1 MASSFLA
8 GFAQGATR
16 AIEEKRS
23 FIRDTVERR
32 REELR
37 QQGYDRLNQTR
48 ALRQGFQQGA
58 DILLSAGMTQ
68 ENVVALL
75 EDNPSMFNMVAA
87 NVGQLAMA
95 GEPPQNINGLV
106 RLANNSRPSG
116 TSLAEAINNAVP
128 GIIRANEGVT
138 DPARRERNSIA
149 AMLGLSTEEALQRNV
164 YGEELVQGFTGADIA
179 ASTNMDLIA
188 PSRGQVQ
195 IDYSVL
201 RGEQELDPRLARDFI
216 NDLATSYSQGIA
228 GDISALN
235 GLAATAIDFDNLTTD
250 ERDDFLTRLEPYGIV
265 LEDPSD
271 TQALVTQIQEGIMRR
286 EQILEEPPSFLIQS
300 AIEDLKMSDERLL
313 QMIGVNPGIMSPL
326 FFESPFVEKYL
337 GTEPQTETETVQGV
351 VTDEAVF
358 TPEPV
363 EPTIETAEQA
373 AGILTQVLPALEQL
387 PSSFREQVYIA
398 GAGGAFATPSFQAWL
413 QESGSEEE
421 LLSDPEKAVRR
432 FALETGRIPPEDVAI
447 NDLTTLTRDLEDDEV
462 RQRMLGSETFSAF
475 VEYLKEQ
482 EGRDVSPQEAM
493 SKFLQA
499 VNSSTANANAF
510 GRDYDTSARFLLY
523 QITKEDETNINNF
536 FANEFVTLYKA
547 LS

>member
-95 GEPPQNINGLV
+95 GEPPQNINSLV
-106 RLANNSRPSG
+106 RFANNSRPSG

-188 PSRGQVQ
+188 PSRGQIQ
-195 IDYSVL
+195 IDYSAF
-201 RGEQELDPRLARDFI
+201 RPEQELDPRLARDFI
-216 NDLATSYSQGIA
+216 NDLATSYSQGIV

-250 ERDDFLTRLEPYGIV
+250 ERDDFLTQLEPYGIV

-337 GTEPQTETETVQGV
+337 GREPQTETETVQGA
-351 VTDEAVF
+351 VTDEAAAQTEEAF

-363 EPTIETAEQA
+363 EQTFEQMASVAEQA
-373 AGILTQVLPALEQL
+373 ASVLDSIDIGSLPQNQREDVEGISTYNTNTGSYVPTEEFVSWLSQDPTRVRQLQEKPEVAFEQYLTQAGVLSEDEVVSRTIERGIGALEGLTFAPELDQEV
-387 PSSFREQVYIA
+387 FGAWRE
-398 GAGGAFATPSFQAWL
+398 SNN
-413 QESGSEEE
+413 
-421 LLSDPEKAVRR
+421 LLD
-432 FALETGRIPPEDVAI
+432 EDVAREEAK
-447 NDLTTLTRDLEDDEV
+447 DLLRFVRTNYED
-462 RQRMLGSETFSAF
+462 FSAW
-475 VEYLKEQ
+475 VMS
-482 EGRDVSPQEAM
+482 SPERITELRGNP
-493 SKFLQA
+493 LQ
-499 VNSSTANANAF
+499 TIQQF
-510 GRDYDTSARFLLY
+510 YM
-523 QITKEDETNINNF
+523 ETD
-536 FANEFVTLYKA
+536 
-547 LS
+547 

>member
-8 GFAQGATR
+8 GFAKGATKV
-16 AIEEKRS
+16 IDEKRNY
-23 FIRDTVERR
+23 IRETVDRR

-164 YGEELVQGFTGADIA
+164 YGEELVEGFTGADIA

-250 ERDDFLTRLEPYGIV
+250 ERDDFLTQLEPYGIV

-351 VTDEAVF
+351 VTNEAAAQTEEVF

-363 EPTIETAEQA
+363 EPTVGTAEQA
-373 AGILTQVLPALEQL
+373 QVFLHRFSLSWNNYQAALENKFMLRVRVVHFRLQVFRHGCKRVVQKKSFSQTLKNLYVGLLWRLGESPLKTLQL
-387 PSSFREQVYIA
+387 M
-398 GAGGAFATPSFQAWL
+398 T
-413 QESGSEEE
+413 
-421 LLSDPEKAVRR
+421 
-432 FALETGRIPPEDVAI
+432 
-447 NDLTTLTRDLEDDEV
+447 
-462 RQRMLGSETFSAF
+462 
-475 VEYLKEQ
+475 
-482 EGRDVSPQEAM
+482 
-493 SKFLQA
+493 
-499 VNSSTANANAF
+499 
-510 GRDYDTSARFLLY
+510 
-523 QITKEDETNINNF
+523 
-536 FANEFVTLYKA
+536 
-547 LS
+547 